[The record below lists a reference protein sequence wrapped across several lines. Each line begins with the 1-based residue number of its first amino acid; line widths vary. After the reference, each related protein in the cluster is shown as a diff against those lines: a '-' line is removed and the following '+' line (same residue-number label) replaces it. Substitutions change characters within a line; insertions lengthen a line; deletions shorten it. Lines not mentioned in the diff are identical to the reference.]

1 MKNTT
6 RRWFIALA
14 SVFVVS
20 TQAQIVLDES
30 FEGTE
35 LGPGQQRTPAPGE
48 TPWTFSASPSSAV
61 VRLFI
66 NGVYNSDAP
75 HGVNAMYLWANFGN
89 YGSVEQTVT
98 LPGKGRYR
106 LSYYEAGREPAIP
119 AHGGGNTT
127 YTITLGGTE
136 LATKTTTTF
145 QQFEVEE
152 VLFDGDPGT
161 YLLKF
166 VLTTAT
172 EMNNMALFDLIAIEQ
187 LPEAMTIDVPPQAG
201 HVPIGGRA
209 TFSVSVAGVP
219 LNEVAYQWLKDDTEL
234 VGATTSTLTI
244 DNTTTDDQGMYSV
257 RVTHTPSAQAIT
269 TSPVT
274 LTVSEFAL
282 ESSIAVEIRFP
293 SEQGK
298 TYQLQASSDLDNWTN
313 VGDPILGT
321 GALIVEYYSTNGA
334 KQRYLRVQEL

>member
-1 MKNTT
+1 
-6 RRWFIALA
+6 
-14 SVFVVS
+14 
-20 TQAQIVLDES
+20 
-30 FEGTE
+30 
-35 LGPGQQRTPAPGE
+35 
-48 TPWTFSASPSSAV
+48 
-61 VRLFI
+61 
-66 NGVYNSDAP
+66 
-75 HGVNAMYLWANFGN
+75 MYLWANFGN

-334 KQRYLRVQEL
+334 KQRYLRVQEP